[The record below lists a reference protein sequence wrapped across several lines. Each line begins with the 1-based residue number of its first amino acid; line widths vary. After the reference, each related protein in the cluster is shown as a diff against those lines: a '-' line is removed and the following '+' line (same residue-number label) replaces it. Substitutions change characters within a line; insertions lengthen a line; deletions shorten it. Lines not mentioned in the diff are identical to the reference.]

1 VPSGGELDLDS
12 NAGCSLGSVRNEN
25 ITWPAGSAPRG
36 TYTVLVDYWS
46 ACDVA
51 ATNYTVLVNNG
62 GNVEILT
69 GRFTGAGDRG
79 ERLRN
84 RNHDLRAD

>member
-1 VPSGGELDLDS
+1 MPSGGELDLDS